1 MQQAKLEVQLREAS
15 GKGAARATRRTGFV
29 PAIVYGHKIAPASI
43 KLPERSL
50 RTFMSSGGE
59 NVIINMHMGED
70 TMETVMLKDIQI
82 DPVSRRIV
90 HADFIR
96 VSLEEVVAAH
106 VPIILIGE
114 PPGISEGGIQ
124 EFLLREFQIECQV
137 GQMPENIE
145 VDVSSLQIGDRVRVS
160 DIQLSEEMTL
170 LDDPATIIVT
180 IAAPSIIEVEEEE
193 EEVLEGEEGEIG
205 EDEDQEPEV
214 IGEKGRGDDEE
225 EEE

>member
-1 MQQAKLEVQLREAS
+1 MQQAKLEAQLREGS
-15 GKGAARATRRTGFV
+15 GKGAARAIRRTGLV

-43 KLPERSL
+43 QLPERSIRRFL
-50 RTFMSSGGE
+50 SSGGE
-59 NVIINMHMGED
+59 NVIINLQLGED
-70 TMETVMLKDIQI
+70 AAETVMLKDVQI
-82 DPVSRRIV
+82 DPVSRLVV

-106 VPIILIGE
+106 VPVILIGE
-114 PPGISEGGIQ
+114 PLGIAEGGIQ

-145 VDVSSLQIGDRVRVS
+145 VDVSSLGIGGRVRVS
-160 DIQLSEEMTL
+160 DIELPEEMTL

-193 EEVLEGEEGEIG
+193 LEEGEEGELL

-214 IGEKGRGDDEE
+214 IGEKGRDDDEE